1 MATTK
6 KKGKPSKGSPEVKS
20 LRTKLARLERKY
32 AKLAI
37 EKNFL
42 ERARG
47 DLNFHNNAHDG
58 VVYTDAN
65 DNIIY
70 ANPYFLGMMG
80 VKDKKQILDQPFPD
94 YMWNNSREAQRLFT
108 DIKSNGFV
116 REREMALY
124 NQEGQPVFAM
134 CSGVVSKDKDGSILG
149 TEIMFCNIT
158 ASGASKPNWWS
169 SMPYWIPC

>member
-1 MATTK
+1 M
-6 KKGKPSKGSPEVKS
+6 
-20 LRTKLARLERKY
+20 
-32 AKLAI
+32 
-37 EKNFL
+37 
-42 ERARG
+42 G

-58 VVYTDAN
+58 VVYTDAK

-70 ANPYFLGMMG
+70 ASPYFLGMMG
-80 VKDKKQILDQPFPD
+80 VEDKKQILDQPFPD
-94 YMWNNSREAQRLFT
+94 YMWNNSREPKRLFM

-158 ASGASKPNWWS
+158 SKRGVQAELGS
-169 SMPYWIPC
+169 SMPLLDTMLQSTPDPVLVLSSARISSAATLPRKNCWTWKTHKQI